1 MTMTMTI
8 KKTKQTDV
16 PKVGNVV
23 VYHRKASAGLS
34 CFPFSHPLI
43 SLTFIFS
50 DPFCGSGVDLY
61 ERHALPRSAG
71 QGHEESGKLGEG
83 GGQFHG
89 IP

>member
-8 KKTKQTDV
+8 KKTKQTNV
-16 PKVGNVV
+16 PKVGNVA
-23 VYHRKASAGLS
+23 VYHFTGLL

-50 DPFCGSGVDLY
+50 FPFCASGVDLY